1 MNTASPLWRPS
12 PERIERARITDYR
25 RWLAEHH
32 GLRFADYETLWQW
45 SVDELEAFWATLW
58 DYFQVRGHTP
68 WRQVLDRRVMPGAK
82 WFEGATL
89 NYAEHCLAAA
99 EKPDADTRLAVISR
113 SETRPRSEMSWS
125 TLAGQVG
132 AVQACLESLG
142 VVRGDRVVSYM
153 PNIPEAL
160 VAVLATTSL
169 GAIWSSCSP
178 DMGPLSVLDRFRQI
192 SPRVLFAV
200 DGYRYNGKAIDR
212 REVVRELIAQ
222 LPSLEAVVFVPY
234 LDPGADLSLD
244 GGAAGRAVRVV
255 PMAQVLAQ
263 PRTPR
268 FEAVPFDHPL
278 WIVYSSGTTGMPKPI
293 VHSHG
298 GTVLENFKGTGLHLD
313 VGPDDRF
320 FWFSSTG
327 WIMWNLLVSTSAM
340 GCTLLQFDGNP
351 GYPDLDT
358 LWRFA
363 AEERATFFGTSP
375 AFLGLCMKAGMR
387 PRERFDLSAL
397 RTVGS
402 TGSPLTAEGYRWVYD
417 NVHPDIMLASIS
429 GGTDPGAAFVGACPI
444 LPVYAG
450 EMQCR
455 GLGVATYA
463 YDDDGQAV
471 VGQVGELVCAQPIPS
486 MPLYFWGDHDGRRY
500 FDSYFDVYPGVWRHG
515 DWIQLNARPESVTS
529 VIYGRSDSTINRH
542 GIRMG
547 TSELY
552 RVVEEF
558 PEVADSLVVDLE
570 YLGRESF
577 MALFVVLR
585 EPAAEVPE
593 ALKQRLL
600 QAIRTQLSARH
611 VPNDVFAIS
620 DVPRTISGK
629 KLEVPVKKIL
639 LGQPVEKSV
648 NRDSMANPASID
660 WFVAFA
666 RARNA

>member
-1 MNTASPLWRPS
+1 MTTVSPLWCPS
-12 PERIERARITDYR
+12 PDRIERARITDYR

-32 GLRFADYETLWQW
+32 GLQFADYEALWQW
-45 SVDELEAFWATLW
+45 SVDELETFWATLW
-58 DYFQVRGHTP
+58 DYFQVRGHSA
-68 WRQVLDRRVMPGAK
+68 WRQVLERRVMPGAK

-89 NYAEHCLAAA
+89 NYAEHCLSAAQ
-99 EKPDADTRLAVISR
+99 KMDADTRLAVISR
-113 SETRPRSEMSWS
+113 SETRPRSEMSWA

-142 VVRGDRVVSYM
+142 VARGDRVVSYM

-178 DMGPLSVLDRFRQI
+178 DMGPVSVLDRFRQI

-212 REVVRELIAQ
+212 REVVRQLVAQ

-234 LDPGADLSLD
+234 LDPAADLSL
-244 GGAAGRAVRVV
+244 GVGETGRPVQLV
-255 PMAQVLAQ
+255 PVAQVLAQ
-263 PRTPR
+263 PRAPR

-293 VHSHG
+293 VHGHG

-351 GYPDLDT
+351 GHPDLDT

-387 PRERFDLSAL
+387 PRDRFDLSAL
-397 RTVGS
+397 RTVGC

-455 GLGVATYA
+455 GLGVATFA
-463 YDDDGQAV
+463 YDDDGCPV
-471 VGQVGELVCAQPIPS
+471 IGHVGELVCAQPMPS
-486 MPLYFWGDHDGRRY
+486 MPLYFWGDRDGRRY

-558 PEVADSLVVDLE
+558 PEVSDSLVIDLE

-585 EPAAEVPE
+585 EPATEVPE
-593 ALKQRLL
+593 SLKQRLL
-600 QAIRTQLSARH
+600 QALRTQLSARH
-611 VPNDVFAIS
+611 VPNDVFAIPE
-620 DVPRTISGK
+620 VPRTISGK

-639 LGQPVEKSV
+639 LGHPVEKSV
-648 NRDSMANPASID
+648 NRDSMANPRSID

-666 RARNA
+666 RNR